1 MKRQTSQQ
9 RSARRREA
17 ANLAHDLAPDL
28 AHDLVHRGWTQAA
41 SASHLNLPQGA
52 VSRDLAA
59 MREICREYPVAVA
72 LMRIKRP
79 VMRIMAHKSA

>member
-17 ANLAHDLAPDL
+17 ADL
-28 AHDLVHRGWTQAA
+28 AHVLAHVLAHNGWTQAA
-41 SASHLNLPQGA
+41 SASHLKVSQGT

-59 MREICREYPVAVA
+59 MREIWREYPVAVA
-72 LMRIKRP
+72 LMRIKARY
-79 VMRIMAHKSA
+79 AHICA

>member
-17 ANLAHDLAPDL
+17 ADLAHDLA
-28 AHDLVHRGWTQAA
+28 HNGWTQAA
-41 SASHLNLPQGA
+41 SASHLKVSQGT

-59 MREICREYPVAVA
+59 MREIWREYPVAVA
-72 LMRIKRP
+72 LMRIKARY
-79 VMRIMAHKSA
+79 AHICA